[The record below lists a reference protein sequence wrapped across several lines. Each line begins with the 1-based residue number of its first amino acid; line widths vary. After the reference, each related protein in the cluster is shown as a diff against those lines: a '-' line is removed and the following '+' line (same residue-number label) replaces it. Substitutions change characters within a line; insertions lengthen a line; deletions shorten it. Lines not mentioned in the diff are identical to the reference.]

1 MVDAIEHNVL
11 WGIKVSKT
19 GGIMFKIGSSYTR
32 KEINNIVGG
41 SMQVYLPTKIGEV
54 VAAFLTKD
62 YDHQSPKVILVGHGP
77 LIEGAANHLSI
88 QPSAIP
94 VFLKKAFNSWE
105 YQGMF

>member
-1 MVDAIEHNVL
+1 
-11 WGIKVSKT
+11 
-19 GGIMFKIGSSYTR
+19 MFNIGSSYTR
-32 KEINNIVGG
+32 KEINNIVAG

-54 VAAFLTKD
+54 VAACLTKD
-62 YDHQSPKVILVGHGP
+62 YNPQAPKVILVGRAP
-77 LIEGAANHLSI
+77 LDEGAANHLST